1 MAFKD
6 DGGYDDENFWEQIGS
21 ENPTFLGF
29 WTHR

>member
-6 DGGYDDENFWEQIGS
+6 KGYDDERFWEQILS
-21 ENPTFLGF
+21 ESPTFLGF